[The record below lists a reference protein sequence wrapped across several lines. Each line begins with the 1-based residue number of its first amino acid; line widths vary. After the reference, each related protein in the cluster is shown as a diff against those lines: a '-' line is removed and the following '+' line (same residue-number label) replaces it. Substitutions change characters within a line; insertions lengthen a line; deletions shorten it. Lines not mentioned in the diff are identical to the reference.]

1 MNTIRIIAGKEF
13 LSAFR
18 NRLFLTITALFL
30 VLSVLSVYIGSTT
43 KRAEMRIYEERVAT
57 LTAQGA
63 TTLPAAPEIHTLTI
77 LSNLTEYVAIV
88 GAILAVILGYN
99 TLIEEKASGGLRLI
113 LTRPVY
119 RDELL
124 TGKLLGNAAVIAL
137 LLGLTLL
144 FNLILLVVIGG
155 IFPSPGEVLRLVVL
169 LGLAFV
175 YMSIFLILAMM
186 LSIPAKSAAS
196 VFLISLVFWMLVS
209 FVIPQMAE
217 TQMSN
222 STVINSISGTTNQ
235 IPQETLTSRAINFLS
250 PTWHL
255 RQIGDELLQVAP
267 GSATLDGRTLA
278 RDSLAALFILLVPC
292 VVAGAVSYAI
302 FLRSETLAME

>member
-43 KRAEMRIYEERVAT
+43 KRAEMRIYEERVAA
-57 LTAQGA
+57 LIAQGA
-63 TTLPAAPEIHTLTI
+63 TRLPVAPEIHTLRI

-99 TLIEEKASGGLRLI
+99 TLIEEKESGGLRLI

-119 RDELL
+119 RDKLL

-137 LLGLTLL
+137 LLGLTFL
-144 FNLILLVVIGG
+144 FNLILLVLIGG
-155 IFPSPGEVLRLVVL
+155 IFPSPGEVLRLLVL
-169 LGLAFV
+169 VGVAFV

-186 LSIPAKSAAS
+186 LSIPAKSAAN
-196 VFLISLVFWMLVS
+196 VFLISLVFWVLVS

-222 STVINSISGTTNQ
+222 STVINSISRTTNQ

-267 GSATLDGRTLA
+267 GSAALDGGTLA

-302 FLRSETLAME
+302 FLRSETLVME